1 MPSINGGDQMK
12 DDYTPESGFHKV
24 ELEKKF
30 DFENIDVKLYLAL
43 RALLPF
49 AKTMADKMGY
59 DTEQKEF
66 IQSALAITE
75 FEQSHGPLPDWA
87 VGRNWDYSL
96 VPGAQLCTK
105 DGRRTGNAHIIT
117 KGVMHSGNGV
127 YINNVYNCLTDVGS
141 KFTFTEVE
149 LLAAFTIG
157 DWISDPK
164 RVLKDFDRH
173 GHYADL

>member
-1 MPSINGGDQMK
+1 MNA
-12 DDYTPESGFHKV
+12 E
-24 ELEKKF
+24 EKKF

-43 RALLPF
+43 KGLMQPWVEDPNIALTQEGEAALL
-49 AKTMADKMGY
+49 AM
-59 DTEQKEF
+59 E
-66 IQSALAITE
+66 E
-75 FEQSHGPLPDWA
+75 FELSHGPMPDWA

-149 LLAAFTIG
+149 LLEAFTIG

>member
-1 MPSINGGDQMK
+1 MPNIDGGTQEDPNW
-12 DDYTPESGFHKV
+12 TV
-24 ELEKKF
+24 ETVEGIAEKKF

-43 RALLPF
+43 RSVVEELNGFKDNLGPF
-49 AKTMADKMGY
+49 AVDVEKLKNA
-59 DTEQKEF
+59 E
-66 IQSALAITE
+66 LAMEE
-75 FEQSHGPLPDWA
+75 FELSHGGLPDWA

-117 KGVMHSGNGV
+117 KGVMHSGNGE
-127 YINNVYNCLTDVGS
+127 YIDNVYNCLTDVGS

-149 LLAAFTIG
+149 LLEAFTIG